1 MTRKPRSGPECQ
13 IGYYADFVSRLLAFF
28 IDVATISIT
37 FTIFVWL
44 VNVTITTMQFRTV
57 LNFSLRGLP
66 YILTALD
73 ELFSAQRL
81 VVWLVMYSFG
91 YHFLFLLL
99 TGQTVGKAI
108 MGLRV
113 VAIDGSRLNFLRA
126 FMRMIVFFFSVFF
139 FGLGVLWILIDDR
152 RQALHDKLSGTY
164 VIYTWDAIPDE
175 QFLASQV
182 EKNSNALSDPD
193 SHSPPSPSLGKHS

>member
-182 EKNSNALSDPD
+182 EKN
-193 SHSPPSPSLGKHS
+193 

>member
-1 MTRKPRSGPECQ
+1 
-13 IGYYADFVSRLLAFF
+13 
-28 IDVATISIT
+28 
-37 FTIFVWL
+37 
-44 VNVTITTMQFRTV
+44 
-57 LNFSLRGLP
+57 
-66 YILTALD
+66 
-73 ELFSAQRL
+73 
-81 VVWLVMYSFG
+81 
-91 YHFLFLLL
+91 
-99 TGQTVGKAI
+99 

-126 FMRMIVFFFSVFF
+126 FIRMIVFFFSVFF

-182 EKNSNALSDPD
+182 EKNSDALSAPD
-193 SHSPPSPSLGKHS
+193 FHSPPSRSLGNQP